1 MILFTSI
8 ESNEKLYY
16 KILKQIQSKFFDGSL
31 SSGDKLPP
39 ERQMAISLGVSRPAL
54 KQALS
59 ILEAMNIIECRQG
72 DGNYILP
79 FPNKLLNPIISDFY
93 SQQGT
98 LDDILE
104 VRYILEVQT
113 SKILAQKL
121 TDGQINE
128 LYVIVEEMKD
138 VYNLQDRILLNN
150 KFHSTMMNFCENPLI
165 IAFYNSILDLIG
177 MQISMTDGNNFQLS
191 HKAIVDALK
200 MGNPNEIELV
210 MSNHFINKF
219 PNYQYYISTITELK

>member
-1 MILFTSI
+1 MFTTI

-16 KILKQIQSKFFDGSL
+16 KILKQIQSKIFDGSL

-39 ERQMAISLGVSRPAL
+39 ERQMAMSLGVSRPAL

-59 ILEAMNIIECRQG
+59 ILESMNIIECRQG

-79 FPNKLLNPIISDFY
+79 FQKKILNPIIKDFY
-93 SQQGT
+93 SKQGT
-98 LDDILE
+98 LEDVLE

-113 SKILAQKL
+113 SKILAQKI
-121 TDGQINE
+121 TENQINE
-128 LYVIVEEMKD
+128 LYTIVEEMKT
-138 VYNLQDRILLNN
+138 VHELQDRILLNN
-150 KFHSTMMNFCENPLI
+150 KFHSTMMNFCGNPLI
-165 IAFYNSILDLIG
+165 IAFYNSIVELIG
-177 MQISMTDGNNFQLS
+177 MQISMTDGKNFQLS
-191 HKAIVDALK
+191 HMAIVDALK